1 MAGKACTGL
10 VSSGWVRQGRQFRGI
25 EMKTYSSVEE
35 MQQEYARIRAR
46 LENPPA
52 MVVKQPSEPKIT
64 IIKPT
69 VDPVVY
75 QIEVIK
81 LEHKPDVIK
90 TKIWWHE
97 VVDIV
102 EYDVGIPAFEFMS
115 VRRNKTL
122 SDARLLVYAL
132 AADCCP
138 HLSLAAIG
146 RLANKDH
153 TTVLKGRLKGR
164 QHPSYALLKETLL
177 NRLDQSRHK
186 LTGPMP
192 QELNR

>member
-1 MAGKACTGL
+1 MGEFGG
-10 VSSGWVRQGRQFRGI
+10 GWVRYGRQFRGI
-25 EMKTYSSVEE
+25 KMKTYSSVEE

-46 LENPPA
+46 LENPPT
-52 MVVKQPSEPKIT
+52 VEVEQPSEPKIT

-69 VDPVVY
+69 VDPIIY
-75 QIEVIK
+75 QVEIIK
-81 LEHKPDVIK
+81 LEHRPEAVK

-97 VVDIV
+97 IIDIV
-102 EYDVGIPAFEFMS
+102 EQDVGISAFEFMS
-115 VRRNKTL
+115 VRRDKRL

-153 TTVLKGRLKGR
+153 TTVMKGRAKGQR
-164 QHPSYALLKETLL
+164 HPSYALLKETLL
-177 NRLDQSRHK
+177 NRLDQFNVK
-186 LTGPMP
+186 LKAG
-192 QELNR
+192 ESGGGG

>member
-1 MAGKACTGL
+1 
-10 VSSGWVRQGRQFRGI
+10 
-25 EMKTYSSVEE
+25 MKTYNSVEE
-35 MQQEYARIRAR
+35 MRQEYARIRGR

-52 MVVKQPSEPKIT
+52 VVVKQPSEPSIPAR
-64 IIKPT
+64 KPAI
-69 VDPVVY
+69 DSMVY
-75 QIEVIK
+75 QMEIVK

-97 VVDIV
+97 IVDIV

-115 VRRNKTL
+115 VRRNKKL

-153 TTVLKGRLKGR
+153 TTVLKGRLGGR
-164 QHPSYALLKETLL
+164 QNPSYQKLKAALLSRLTKPNVNEEEAALL
-177 NRLDQSRHK
+177 
-186 LTGPMP
+186 LTGAIPF
-192 QELNR
+192 EGSTAGT

>member
-1 MAGKACTGL
+1 
-10 VSSGWVRQGRQFRGI
+10 
-25 EMKTYSSVEE
+25 MKTYSSVEE

-46 LENPPA
+46 LEAP
-52 MVVKQPSEPKIT
+52 MIVGSDETFEPKIK

-69 VDPVVY
+69 VNPIIYQVEVV
-75 QIEVIK
+75 K
-81 LEHKPDVIK
+81 LEHKPEAVK

-97 VVDIV
+97 IIDIV
-102 EYDVGIPAFEFMS
+102 EQDVGIPAFEFMS
-115 VRRNKTL
+115 VRRDKRL

-153 TTVLKGRLKGR
+153 TTVLKGRAKGQR
-164 QHPSYALLKETLL
+164 HPSYALLKETLL
-177 NRLDQSRHK
+177 NRLDQFNVK
-186 LTGPMP
+186 LETG
-192 QELNR
+192 ESGGG